1 MLNRVERN
9 VRVFVFHPLGIGP
22 FSLIML
28 IPHELLGT
36 KKKKKKAMNAYG
48 GFKFC
53 MVSKASNIETNA
65 RE

>member
-36 KKKKKKAMNAYG
+36 KKKKKSHECLWRFLILYG
-48 GFKFC
+48 K
-53 MVSKASNIETNA
+53 
-65 RE
+65 

>member
-1 MLNRVERN
+1 MSYW
-9 VRVFVFHPLGIGP
+9 GQ
-22 FSLIML
+22 
-28 IPHELLGT
+28 

-53 MVSKASNIETNA
+53 KVNFVSKASNIETNA

>member
-36 KKKKKKAMNAYG
+36 KKKKKAMNAYG
-48 GFKFC
+48 GF
-53 MVSKASNIETNA
+53 
-65 RE
+65 